1 MVEVEGRAVRK
12 LLNNWFIKWVIAP
25 VVVLSG
31 TTFAI
36 YSLHTNGYCIFERR
50 FVTQSEM
57 IKIAVKSELFMLSQ
71 SQKFEDETLK
81 QNDLVTHFSSV
92 DDFLH
97 RNPDC
102 CSLVGNINNYEIYGS
117 YPLIVGHIANSV
129 RLEYQFEYRNQQ
141 GILASRSHTQEI
153 PISSCGKIA
162 VELYRNPIGRPF
174 L

>member
-1 MVEVEGRAVRK
+1 MRQILQSWFFKRVLVPVAV
-12 LLNNWFIKWVIAP
+12 LGISF
-25 VVVLSG
+25 
-31 TTFAI
+31 TI
-36 YSLHTNGYCIFERR
+36 YSLHTNGYCISERR

-57 IKIAVKSELFMLSQ
+57 IKTAVKSELFMLSQ

-92 DDFLH
+92 DDFLE
-97 RNPDC
+97 RNPGC
-102 CSLVGNINNYEIYGS
+102 CSLVGNRNNYEIYGS
-117 YPLIVGHIANSV
+117 YPIIVGQIANSV

-153 PISSCGKIA
+153 PISSCAKI
-162 VELYRNPIGRPF
+162 ELEIYRNPIGRPF

>member
-1 MVEVEGRAVRK
+1 MHCHRNREILRSWIV
-12 LLNNWFIKWVIAP
+12 KWVLAPIAL
-25 VVVLSG
+25 LSG
-31 TTFAI
+31 TSFAI
-36 YSLHTNGYCIFERR
+36 YSLHTNGYCISERR

-57 IKIAVKSELFMLSQ
+57 IKTAVESELFMLSQ

-92 DDFLH
+92 DDFLQ

-102 CSLVGNINNYEIYGS
+102 CSLVGNKNNYEIYGS
-117 YPLIVGHIANSV
+117 YPIIVGHIANSV

-153 PISSCGKIA
+153 PISSCAKIA
-162 VELYRNPIGRPF
+162 VEIYRNPIGRPF